1 MADRVAAQQA
11 ALMAKA
17 AHWKQLD
24 QQRRGGGFLDDS
36 TTSRPVVGQNI
47 VVGSRKHNPT
57 KRLVRPPHEM
67 PPAKW
72 HLSPNLDADGPLSK
86 DQVQTFFEDGAW
98 RQRPTSPLPAS
109 PPRWLLR
116 RITWGVSRLAGAAP
130 PC

>member
-24 QQRRGGGFLDDS
+24 QQRQGGGFLDDS

-67 PPAKW
+67 PPASW

-86 DQVQTFFEDGAW
+86 DQVNTFFEDGACPPASNVAAP
-98 RQRPTSPLPAS
+98 RLPSPL
-109 PPRWLLR
+109 
-116 RITWGVSRLAGAAP
+116 AAP
-130 PC
+130 P